1 MSHAVLIIEDEEVL
15 ARKEAKYLSM
25 DGFDVRVA
33 HSAEQGLVELEAFK
47 PDTVVLDYNLPGAM
61 DGLEC
66 LRRIGLQNPGVRV
79 IMVTGHGNER
89 IAVDAMKAGAYD
101 YLSKPVVLSELKLL
115 IQRAIDR
122 DRSDSQLAH
131 YHDQAAARSGLD
143 RILGASSAIKG
154 LKLRLTRI
162 IEATDRI
169 GNGGAPAVLITGE
182 TGSGKELVARGLH
195 FGSARAERPFIEL
208 NVAAIPAQLVESEL
222 FGYERGAFTD
232 ARTRKL
238 GLVEAAD
245 GGTLFLDEI
254 GELDLASQAKL
265 LKLLEDRSVRRI
277 GSVRDHAVDIR
288 VITATNRSLQQMVT
302 EGRFR
307 SDLMYRLNTLTVEV
321 PPLRERGA
329 DIVLLAEHFLAELA
343 GKYGKPGLRLA
354 AEATQRLQSHDWPGN
369 VRELRNVMEQ
379 AVLHCVDREIIPD
392 LLGLHVAGP
401 AASVFPDADAAPPT
415 LPAPDASLA
424 DVECKTI
431 QKALRETGGNISA
444 ASRRLGISR
453 DQLRYR
459 IAKYG
464 LNPRA

>member
-25 DGFDVRVA
+25 EGFEVRVA
-33 HSAEQGLVELEAFK
+33 HSAEQGLAELEGFK
-47 PDTVVLDYNLPGAM
+47 PDAVVLDYNLPGTL

-66 LRRIGLQNPGVRV
+66 LRRIRTDNPGVRV
-79 IMVTGHGNER
+79 IMVTGQGNER
-89 IAVDAMKAGAYD
+89 VAVDAMKAGAYD
-101 YLSKPVVLSELKLL
+101 YLSKPVVLSELTVL
-115 IQRAIDR
+115 IQRAMEQ

-131 YHDQAAARSGLD
+131 YHDQAAAQSGLG
-143 RILGASSAIKG
+143 RIIGESAALTALKARLG
-154 LKLRLTRI
+154 RI
-162 IEATDRI
+162 IEAVDRI
-169 GNGGAPAVLITGE
+169 EDGGAPAVLVTGE
-182 TGSGKELVARGLH
+182 TGSGKELVARALH
-195 FGSARAERPFIEL
+195 FGSARSARPFVEL

-232 ARTRKL
+232 ARARKL
-238 GLVEAAD
+238 GMVEAAN

-265 LKLLEDRSVRRI
+265 LKLLEDRSVRRL
-277 GSVRDHAVDIR
+277 GSVRDHTVDIR
-288 VITATNRSLQQMVT
+288 VITATNRSLPQMVA

-321 PPLRERGA
+321 PPLRERGT
-329 DIVLLAEHFLAELA
+329 DIVLLAGHFLTELA
-343 GKYGKPGLRLA
+343 SRYGKPELRLGTA
-354 AEATQRLQSHDWPGN
+354 AARRLQSHDWPGN

-379 AVLHCVDREIIPD
+379 AVLHCTGRELPPD
-392 LLGLHVAGP
+392 LLGIP
-401 AASVFPDADAAPPT
+401 ASGSRPDAAAETTGTPVDP
-415 LPAPDASLA
+415 PAPDASLA
-424 DVECKTI
+424 DIERNTI
-431 QKALRETGGNISA
+431 EKALLQTGGNISA

-464 LNPRA
+464 LDPRA